1 MSEVV
6 LTPETVAIAAV
17 GVFPEKEVAAL
28 VRKTAV
34 NFSTHTAK
42 DYAARVIWLSSVECR
57 GKYRE
62 FMGYDGLFA
71 SWQFLAWRPPAS
83 IGTTKTSVIGS
94 R

>member
-1 MSEVV
+1 MSDNRGRMTLRQGDFTDSDTLVFRSMFYLPLYVGAGRLRTMSEVV

-42 DYAARVIWLSSVECR
+42 DYAAV
-57 GKYRE
+57 
-62 FMGYDGLFA
+62 
-71 SWQFLAWRPPAS
+71 
-83 IGTTKTSVIGS
+83 
-94 R
+94 